1 MVNYTRLRDLLP
13 ANENVSIEYRCNA
26 PKCDDEDDMLFG
38 ACYWDGKELIS
49 EDGDNYYLN
58 DVIEK
63 YEWNDEDWPYNL
75 TVWIEVKWSGEDRID
90 QYSTPVP
97 NGITFAHVSPTQ
109 KYPHGGWFEC
119 LNYKI

>member
-1 MVNYTRLRDLLP
+1 MLHLRDLLP
-13 ANENVSIEYRCNA
+13 AGKNVSIEYRCNT
-26 PKCDDEDDMLFG
+26 PKWDDEDDMLFG

-49 EDGDNYYLN
+49 EDGDNYYLS

-63 YEWNDEDWPYNL
+63 YEYNDAHWYPYDL

-97 NGITFAHVSPTQ
+97 NGITFAHIPPTQ

>member
-1 MVNYTRLRDLLP
+1 MLHLRDLLP
-13 ANENVSIEYRCNA
+13 ACKQVSIEYRCNA
-26 PKCDDEDDMLFG
+26 PKHDDEDDMLFG

-49 EDGDNYYLN
+49 EDCDNYYLS

-63 YEWNDEDWPYNL
+63 YEWNDAHWYPYDL

-97 NGITFAHVSPTQ
+97 NGITFVHISPTQ